1 MAGYPI
7 VNIINMTDEINKHLR
22 GVPYAL
28 CLNWDDFLA
37 WKDKQ
42 GKAHFVLQTDPDP
55 SGWYDTTVW
64 VIDFDNIDAGRLDLK
79 LQEIVKFEDG
89 WLLRLLGLAN
99 EWVLDAL
106 PGE

>member
-1 MAGYPI
+1 MADYSLVHVI
-7 VNIINMTDEINKHLR
+7 KKTDEINKHLR

-64 VIDFDNIDAGRLDLK
+64 VIDFDDIDAWRLDLK

>member
-1 MAGYPI
+1 MADYSLVHVI
-7 VNIINMTDEINKHLR
+7 KKTDEINKHLR

-28 CLNWDDFLA
+28 CVNWDDFLA

-64 VIDFDNIDAGRLDLK
+64 VIDFDDIDAWRLDLK

>member
-1 MAGYPI
+1 MTDYSLVHVI
-7 VNIINMTDEINKHLR
+7 KKTDEINKHLR

-28 CLNWDDFLA
+28 CLNWDDFLT

-64 VIDFDNIDAGRLDLK
+64 VIDFDDIDAWRLDLK

>member
-1 MAGYPI
+1 MTDYSLVHVI
-7 VNIINMTDEINKHLR
+7 KKTDEINKHLR

-28 CLNWDDFLA
+28 CVNWDDFLA

-64 VIDFDNIDAGRLDLK
+64 VIDFDDIDARRLDLK

>member
-1 MAGYPI
+1 MADYSLVHVI
-7 VNIINMTDEINKHLR
+7 KKKDEINKHLR

-28 CLNWDDFLA
+28 CLNWDDFLT

-64 VIDFDNIDAGRLDLK
+64 VIDFDDIDAWRLDLK

>member
-1 MAGYPI
+1 MADPI

-42 GKAHFVLQTDPDP
+42 GKVHFVLQTDPDP

-89 WLLRLLGLAN
+89 WLLCLLGLAN

>member
-1 MAGYPI
+1 MADYSLVHVI
-7 VNIINMTDEINKHLR
+7 KKTDEINKHLR

-28 CLNWDDFLA
+28 CLNWDDFLT

-64 VIDFDNIDAGRLDLK
+64 VIDFDDIDAWRLDLK